1 MLESE
6 ILLKL
11 AREPDKAKQIIVT
24 IRDYMY
30 KILID
35 ELAKGRRGIEEELKE
50 YVYLLNLDRELV
62 RRITKKILEEKE
74 IEVEKE
80 EIIDT
85 PLNVSGNVN

>member
-1 MLESE
+1 VLESE